1 MKEPTTPAPRRGRR
15 PGPGSTRQD
24 VLDAARERFAT
35 DGFAAT
41 TIRLVAADAK
51 VDVSQVMQFFGS
63 KNELFAAVMHIPQEA
78 LDQLSTVFE
87 VRDSQLGER
96 VVRTFLNAWEDDEAQ
111 AAPLMATLRGAV
123 VNEQAREQLRDF
135 IQSRLLAG
143 FQEVPSPDATL
154 RAGIASALLV
164 GLIVSRRI
172 IGVPLLVEAS
182 REELVSIVGPAIQQ
196 VLVPPASDAGQ

>member
-1 MKEPTTPAPRRGRR
+1 MKEPTTPPPRRGRR
-15 PGPGSTRQD
+15 PGPGSTRQA
-24 VLDAARERFAT
+24 VLDAARERFST

-63 KNELFAAVMHIPQEA
+63 KNDLFAAVMHIPQEA
-78 LDQLSTVFE
+78 LDQLGTVFE
-87 VRDSQLGER
+87 VRDAQLGER
-96 VVRTFLNAWEDDEAQ
+96 VVRTFLNAWEGDEAQ
-111 AAPLMATLRGAV
+111 STPLMATLRGAV

-143 FQEVPSPDATL
+143 FREELGPDASL

-164 GLIVSRRI
+164 GVIVSRRI
-172 IGVPLLVEAS
+172 IGVPLLVAAQT
-182 REELVSIVGPAIQQ
+182 EELVSIIGPAIQEI
-196 VLVPPASDAGQ
+196 LVPGATSAN

>member
-1 MKEPTTPAPRRGRR
+1 MTESATPPTRRGRR
-15 PGPGSTRQD
+15 PGPNSTRQA

-63 KNELFAAVMHIPQEA
+63 KNELFAAVMHIPETA
-78 LDQLSTVFE
+78 LEQLSTVFE
-87 VRDSQLGER
+87 VRDQQLGER
-96 VVRTFLNAWEDDEAQ
+96 VVRTFLEAWEGDEERS
-111 AAPLMATLRGAV
+111 APLMATLRGAV

-143 FQEVPSPDATL
+143 FREELGPDASL
-154 RAGIASALLV
+154 RAGLASALLV
-164 GLIVSRRI
+164 GLVVSRRI
-172 IGVPLLVEAS
+172 IGVPLLVAAETEA
-182 REELVSIVGPAIQQ
+182 LVAIVGPAIQEILAPRSTAA
-196 VLVPPASDAGQ
+196 V